1 MTKGRRRFR
10 LDMGMTRLET
20 WAVTASQTDKN
31 AVYKALFSVSD
42 GSIFRTHKVLDD
54 VHRAREFFIVIKNDL
69 VIKICFHETDAFGIL
84 YIGPISAVRELE
96 ELDIDK
102 SA

>member
-10 LDMGMTRLET
+10 LDMGMARLET
-20 WAVTASQTDKN
+20 WAATAGEIDKN

-42 GSIFRTHKVLDD
+42 GTVFQAYKVLDD
-54 VHRAREFFIVIKNDL
+54 VHQAREFFIVVRGDL
-69 VIKICFHETDAFGIL
+69 VVKICFHESDAFGIL
-84 YIGPISAVRELE
+84 YIGPINDVPELE
-96 ELDIDK
+96 QTDIDK